1 MISLEVLSSKNNWS
15 GLPLADR
22 GGLIENFGERNVV
35 ERSDSFENI
44 QDQR

>member
-1 MISLEVLSSKNNWS
+1 MISLEVLSSENNWS

-22 GGLIENFGERNVV
+22 GGFIQNWEKKKLWKE
-35 ERSDSFENI
+35 SDYFENI

>member
-1 MISLEVLSSKNNWS
+1 MISLEVLSSTNNWS
-15 GLPLADR
+15 GRPSANR
-22 GGLIENFGERNVV
+22 GGLIENFGEKFVV